1 LEQVLAMPKN
11 TLVMQSGGNTAVF
24 NRSLFGVVDEALGR
38 DGSGK
43 VYGAVHGLEGLLA
56 DELLDLG
63 TYSAARWQAIARTPG
78 AALGSTRR
86 KLDSEDVSAVLRVLS
101 SRGIG
106 QIHVIGGND
115 SAATGHALH
124 LEALKA
130 GVPLKVVNVPKTIDN
145 DLVGTDHTPGYG
157 SAARFVALAT
167 KGAGRDAESTG
178 SAAPITVLEVMGRDA
193 GWLAASSALA
203 RQEERDAPHV
213 ICLPEVP
220 VDDQRFA
227 GLMEEA
233 YRKHGFAVAVV
244 AENARGVDGPLGTDT
259 EPWYTDEF
267 GHPYY
272 EGAGHHLAALLGRR
286 LNVRVRYEKPGTIQ
300 RSMAACVSTA
310 DAREAEMAG
319 RAAVRAALGGETDIM
334 VTLVRSEGDVYE
346 CGTGLVP
353 LSEVANAVKRMLP
366 EYLDPDRYGVTEAF
380 LDYARPL
387 LGAPLPQFGRV

>member
-1 LEQVLAMPKN
+1 L
-11 TLVMQSGGNTAVF
+11 QSGGNTAVF
-24 NRSLFGVVDEALGR
+24 NRSLFGVVNEALGGGAR
-38 DGSGK
+38 GK
-43 VYGAVHGLEGLLA
+43 VYGAVHGLEGLL
-56 DELLDLG
+56 DDQLLDLG
-63 TYSAARWQAIARTPG
+63 TYSAARWKAIARTPG
-78 AALGSTRR
+78 AALGSSRR
-86 KLDSEDVSAVLRVLS
+86 RLEPEDVPAVVEVLH

-106 QIHVIGGND
+106 QVHVIGGND

-124 LEALKA
+124 LAALAA
-130 GVPLKVVNVPKTIDN
+130 GLPLRVVNVPKTIDN
-145 DLVGTDHTPGYG
+145 DLVHTDHTPGYG

-167 KGAGRDAESTG
+167 MGAGRDAEAMG
-178 SAAPITVLEVMGRDA
+178 SAAPVTVLEVMGRDA

-203 RQEERDAPHV
+203 RREERDAPHV
-213 ICLPEVP
+213 VCVPEIP

-244 AENARGVDGPLGTDT
+244 AENARGVDGPLGADA

-319 RAAVRAALGGETDIM
+319 RAAVRAALGGETDVM
-334 VTLVRSEGDVYE
+334 VTLVRSEGDGYE
-346 CGTGLVP
+346 CTTGLAP
-353 LSEVANAVKRMLP
+353 LAEIANAVREMP
-366 EYLDPDRYGVTEAF
+366 VEYLDPAHYAVTERF

-387 LGAPLPQFGRV
+387 LGAPLPRFGRV

>member
-1 LEQVLAMPKN
+1 MAESN
-11 TLVMQSGGNTAVF
+11 NIIVMQSGGNTAVF
-24 NRSLFGVVDEALGR
+24 NRSLFGVVTEALGSE
-38 DGSGK
+38 GAGK

-56 DELLDLG
+56 DKLLDLG
-63 TYSAARWQAIARTPG
+63 TYSATRWKTISRTPG

-86 KLDSEDVSAVLRVLS
+86 RLGPEDVPAVLRVLS

-106 QIHVIGGND
+106 HIHVIGGND

-124 LEALKA
+124 LAATAA
-130 GVPLKVVNVPKTIDN
+130 GMPLRVVNVPKTIDN

-167 KGAGRDAESTG
+167 MGAARDAEAMG

-203 RQEERDAPHV
+203 RREERDAPHV
-213 ICLPEVP
+213 ICVPEVP
-220 VDDQRFA
+220 VDEQRFA
-227 GLMEEA
+227 GLMEAA
-233 YRKHGFAVAVV
+233 YRQFGFAVAVV
-244 AENARGVDGPLGTDT
+244 AENARGIDGPLGTDAA
-259 EPWYTDEF
+259 PWYTDEF

-300 RSMAACVSTA
+300 RSMAVCVSTA

-319 RAAVRAALGGETDIM
+319 RGAVRAALGGETDMMI
-334 VTLVRSEGDVYE
+334 TLVRSGGDVYG
-346 CGTGLVP
+346 CGTGLAP
-353 LSEVANAVKRMLP
+353 LSKVANAVRKMPP
-366 EYLDPDRYGVTEAF
+366 EYLDPDHYGVTEAF

-387 LGAPLPQFGRV
+387 LGTPLPRFGRV

>member
-1 LEQVLAMPKN
+1 MPKPTN
-11 TLVMQSGGNTAVF
+11 TLVMQSGGNTPVF
-24 NRSLFGVVDEALGR
+24 NRSLFGVVSEALGR
-38 DGSGK
+38 GVGGT

-63 TYSAARWQAIARTPG
+63 TYSAARWRDIARTPG

-86 KLDSEDVSAVLRVLS
+86 RLEPEDVTVVLGVLR

-106 QIHVIGGND
+106 QVHVIGGND

-124 LEALKA
+124 RESLEAGL
-130 GVPLKVVNVPKTIDN
+130 PLQVVNVPKTIDN
-145 DLVGTDHTPGYG
+145 DLVLTDHTPGYG

-167 KGAGRDAESTG
+167 MGAGRDAEAMG

-203 RQEERDAPHV
+203 RREERDAPHV
-213 ICLPEVP
+213 ICVPEVP
-220 VDDQRFA
+220 VDEERFA

-233 YRKHGFAVAVV
+233 YREHGFAVAVV
-244 AENARGVDGPLGTDT
+244 AENARGVDGPLGPDA

-300 RSMAACVSTA
+300 RSMAACVSSA

-319 RAAVRAALGGETDIM
+319 RAAVRAALRGETDMM
-334 VTLVRSEGDVYE
+334 VTLVRSDGGAYE
-346 CGTGLVP
+346 CGTGLAP
-353 LSEVANAVKRMLP
+353 LAEVANAVREMPP
-366 EYLDPDRYGVTEAF
+366 EYLDLDRYGVTEAF
-380 LDYARPL
+380 L
-387 LGAPLPQFGRV
+387 

>member
-1 LEQVLAMPKN
+1 MSKTTN

-24 NRSLFGVVDEALGR
+24 NRSLYGVVNEALGSE
-38 DGSGK
+38 GAGK
-43 VYGAVHGLEGLLA
+43 VYGAVHGIEGMLD

-63 TYSAARWQAIARTPG
+63 TYSAARWKAIARTPG
-78 AALGSTRR
+78 AALGSSRR
-86 KLDSEDVSAVLRVLS
+86 RLEPEDVPAVLGVLR

-106 QIHVIGGND
+106 QVHVIGGND

-124 LEALKA
+124 LAALAA
-130 GVPLKVVNVPKTIDN
+130 GLPLMVVNVPKTIDN
-145 DLVGTDHTPGYG
+145 DLVHTDHTPGYG

-167 KGAGRDAESTG
+167 MGAGRDVEAMG
-178 SAAPITVLEVMGRDA
+178 SAAPVTVLEVMGRDA

-203 RQEERDAPHV
+203 RREERDAPHV
-213 ICLPEVP
+213 VCVPEVP
-220 VDDQRFA
+220 VDEERFA
-227 GLMEEA
+227 RLMEEA
-233 YRKHGFAVAVV
+233 YRRFGFAVAVV
-244 AENARGVDGPLGTDT
+244 AENARGVDGPLGPDA

-319 RAAVRAALGGETDIM
+319 RAAVRAALKGETDVM
-334 VTLVRSEGDVYE
+334 VTLVRSDGDRYG
-346 CGTGLVP
+346 CATGLAP
-353 LSEVANAVKRMLP
+353 LAEVANAVREMPP
-366 EYLDPDRYGVTEAF
+366 EYLDPAHYAVTAAF

-387 LGAPLPQFGRV
+387 LGAPLPRFGRI

>member
-1 LEQVLAMPKN
+1 MVKATN
-11 TLVMQSGGNTAVF
+11 TLVMQSGGNTPVF
-24 NRSLFGVVDEALGR
+24 NRSLFGVVSEAVGNEAV
-38 DGSGK
+38 GK

-63 TYSAARWQAIARTPG
+63 TYTASRWRDIARTPG
-78 AALGSTRR
+78 AALGSSRR
-86 KLDSEDVSAVLRVLS
+86 RLEPEDVTTVLGVLR
-101 SRGIG
+101 SRSIG
-106 QIHVIGGND
+106 RVHVIGGND

-124 LEALKA
+124 QEARAA
-130 GVPLKVVNVPKTIDN
+130 GVPLRVVNVPKTIDN

-167 KGAGRDAESTG
+167 MGAGRDAEAMG

-193 GWLAASSALA
+193 GWLAASAALA
-203 RQEERDAPHV
+203 RREERDAPHV
-213 ICLPEVP
+213 VCVPEVP
-220 VDDQRFA
+220 VDEERFA

-244 AENARGVDGPLGTDT
+244 AENARGVDGPLGPDA

-272 EGAGHHLAALLGRR
+272 EGAGRHLAALLGRR

-300 RSMAACVSTA
+300 RSMAACVSTT

-319 RAAVRAALGGETDIM
+319 RAAVRAALNDETDVM
-334 VTLVRSEGDVYE
+334 VTLVRSGGEGYGCE
-346 CGTGLVP
+346 TGLAS
-353 LSEVANAVKRMLP
+353 LAGVANAVREMPP
-366 EYLDPDRYGVTEAF
+366 EYLDPAHYAVTETF

-387 LGAPLPQFGRV
+387 LGAPLPRFGRV